1 MINFIIQKLKDRN
14 IFITGGA
21 GVGKSYVIKKL
32 IENYRARGKLV
43 IVLGSTGISA
53 VEIGGVTVHSFF
65 RFGICKNHEEL
76 KGFDRKQS
84 GKLSELRKILALA
97 DLIVIDEI
105 SMIGAE
111 LFEMIYLRI
120 SNSKFNG
127 RLLVTGDFYQL
138 PPVRKEGESVS
149 RASLFSDSDYAFGSY
164 AWRQCEFFYVEMI
177 GSKRTADAALYR
189 LLCELRLGTPSE
201 QTAELMRSL
210 LIDAARAEPN
220 ATIISGRNAEVDAI
234 NNARLAKLNTPPS
247 SFEGVYEALQSGVSE
262 QKIQKWIASL
272 NTPQSLTLKEDAK
285 VLFTANKSGEFFNG
299 EQGVVEKI
307 EKSSGGE
314 IESVVVKKPSGM
326 LSRVGLQTYEL
337 SEIAA
342 SGADAE
348 QIVLAQYYQFPLKLA
363 YAITIHKSQGMSI
376 PQLICDID
384 RIFAKGQ
391 LYVAL
396 SRATSLTGLGVIY
409 TRAEPLLRYL
419 QRNAS
424 ADEAVV
430 KFYQE
435 NEFYKIS
442 DQKVE

>member
-21 GVGKSYVIKKL
+21 GVGKSYVIKEL
-32 IENYRARGKLV
+32 IKDYRARGKLV

-76 KGFDRKQS
+76 KSFDRKQS

-138 PPVRKEGESVS
+138 PPVRKEGESAP

-164 AWRQCEFFYVEMI
+164 AWKQCEFFYVEMI
-177 GSKRTADAALYR
+177 GSKRTADTALYR
-189 LLCELRLGTPSE
+189 LLCELRLGITSE

-234 NNARLAKLNTPPS
+234 NNARLAKLNTPLS
-247 SFEGVYEALQSGVSE
+247 SFEGIYEALQSSVSE

-272 NTPQSLTLKEDAK
+272 NTPQNLTLKEGAK
-285 VLFTANKSGEFFNG
+285 VLFTANKSGE
-299 EQGVVEKI
+299 QGIVEKI
-307 EKSSGGE
+307 EKSSSGE
-314 IESVVVKKPSGM
+314 IESVVVKKPSGI

-348 QIVLAQYYQFPLKLA
+348 QIVLARYYQFPLKLA

-396 SRATSLTGLGVIY
+396 SRATSLAGLRVIY
-409 TRAEPLLRYL
+409 TRTEPLLRYL

-442 DQKVE
+442 YQKI

>member
-21 GVGKSYVIKKL
+21 GVGKSYVIKEL
-32 IENYRARGKLV
+32 IKDYRARGKLV

-76 KGFDRKQS
+76 KSFDRKQS

-138 PPVRKEGESVS
+138 PPVRKEGESAP

-164 AWRQCEFFYVEMI
+164 AWKQCEFFYVEMI
-177 GSKRTADAALYR
+177 GSKRTADTALYR
-189 LLCELRLGTPSE
+189 LLCELRLGITSE

-234 NNARLAKLNTPPS
+234 NNARLAKLNTPLS
-247 SFEGVYEALQSGVSE
+247 SFEGIYEALQSSVSE

-272 NTPQSLTLKEDAK
+272 NTPQNLTLKEGAK
-285 VLFTANKSGEFFNG
+285 VLFTANKSGE
-299 EQGVVEKI
+299 QGIVEKI
-307 EKSSGGE
+307 EKSSSGE
-314 IESVVVKKPSGM
+314 IESVVVKKPSGI

-348 QIVLAQYYQFPLKLA
+348 QIVLARYYQFPLKLA

-396 SRATSLTGLGVIY
+396 SRATSLAGLGVIY

-442 DQKVE
+442 DQKI